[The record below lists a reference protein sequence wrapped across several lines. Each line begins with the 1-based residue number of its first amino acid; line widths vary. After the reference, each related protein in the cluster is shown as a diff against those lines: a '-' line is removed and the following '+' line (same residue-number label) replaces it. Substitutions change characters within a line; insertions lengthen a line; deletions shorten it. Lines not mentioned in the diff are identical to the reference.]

1 MQTGLALTPTLS
13 GSSVLNLGSERQ
25 ARPNV
30 IGNPVLPKSERTTDH
45 WFNTNAFAAFTPA
58 PQAFGSSGVGVVRG
72 PGSINFDFNL
82 SKSFAL
88 GESRSLQFRT
98 EIFNAFNHTNFN
110 PPDIRRDATTFG
122 QILSAQNG
130 RIIQFGLKLNF

>member
-1 MQTGLALTPTLS
+1 MASVAGKSAIAATIAAGKSAVLAAIAVASAIPGRTIGAAAS
-13 GSSVLNLGSERQ
+13 GCGGST
-25 ARPNV
+25 A
-30 IGNPVLPKSERTTDH
+30 
-45 WFNTNAFAAFTPA
+45 AAFSPA
-58 PQAFGSSGVGVVRG
+58 PQAFGTSGVGVVRG

-88 GESRSLQFRT
+88 DESRSLQFRT
-98 EIFNAFNHTNFN
+98 EVFNAFNHANFN

-130 RIIQFGLKLNF
+130 RIVQFGMKLNF